1 MPTSTVAA
9 EARAQS
15 GDRDA
20 TSASGADPES
30 AWGGT
35 NVQEEGVDEPDT
47 LKTDGRHLLTSAN
60 GVLRIIDMTTPE
72 PQQLSE
78 VAVPYGAQLLVDGD
92 TVLTVATGPDGM
104 STVVSTVNVSDPAEP
119 TSKGQT
125 TLDGTFVSARLVD
138 GMARVVTTT
147 GSPVLAFVEPTASR
161 ATETA
166 RRKNLDVVRGS
177 AIDDWLPS
185 FAATDARG
193 RTVATGPMVDCAS
206 VYVPEQP
213 VQAAMVNVISLDLR
227 EEELRPIDGASVVG
241 AGGTVYA
248 SSENLYVTSSAFV
261 GDATTPSSATDVHK
275 FSIAGRAPA
284 SYLASGRVTGML
296 LNQFSMSEHNG
307 DLRIA
312 VTTDGAVVAPS
323 TTIASDSPVP
333 GLVPVPVPAT
343 QSSVVVLR
351 EADGELIEVGRVDGL
366 GQGEQI
372 RSVRFIGDTGYVVT
386 FRQTDPLY
394 TIDLSDP
401 AAPRVVGEL
410 KIPGYSSYLHPAGE
424 GLLIGI
430 GQDATTAGQILGLQ
444 LALFDVSDPAAPRQL
459 QKVVLPNA
467 SSAAEGDHHA
477 FLWWAEQNLAV
488 VPVIEYGAFPSFQG
502 GVGFSLTPDSVDE
515 RGRVGHDGGT
525 PIERFVVV
533 QGALVSLSADGLAVT
548 DPTTFTQ
555 QSWLPFR

>member
-1 MPTSTVAA
+1 M
-9 EARAQS
+9 
-15 GDRDA
+15 
-20 TSASGADPES
+20 
-30 AWGGT
+30 
-35 NVQEEGVDEPDT
+35 
-47 LKTDGRHLLTSAN
+47 
-60 GVLRIIDMTTPE
+60 
-72 PQQLSE
+72 
-78 VAVPYGAQLLVDGD
+78 
-92 TVLTVATGPDGM
+92 
-104 STVVSTVNVSDPAEP
+104 
-119 TSKGQT
+119 
-125 TLDGTFVSARLVD
+125 
-138 GMARVVTTT
+138 
-147 GSPVLAFVEPTASR
+147 
-161 ATETA
+161 
-166 RRKNLDVVRGS
+166 
-177 AIDDWLPS
+177 IDDWLPG
-185 FAATDARG
+185 FQVTDASG
-193 RTVATGPMVDCAS
+193 ATVATGPMVDCAS

-213 VQAAMVNVISLDLR
+213 AQAAMVNVISLDLR

-241 AGGTVYA
+241 AGETVYA
-248 SSENLYVTSSAFV
+248 SGENLYVTSSAFV
-261 GDATTPSSATDVHK
+261 GDAVPGTATDVHK

-296 LNQFSMSEHNG
+296 LNQFSMSERDGN
-307 DLRIA
+307 LRVA
-312 VTTDGAVVAPS
+312 VTTDGLSVPQPPTTTVVAEDGVERSLP
-323 TTIASDSPVP
+323 APM
-333 GLVPVPVPAT
+333 PAT

-351 EADGELIEVGRVDGL
+351 EAGGELTEVGRVDGL

-372 RSVRFIGDTGYVVT
+372 RSVRFIGDIGYVVT

-401 AAPRVVGEL
+401 AAPRVAGEL

-430 GQDATTAGQILGLQ
+430 GQDATTTGQLLGLQ

-467 SSAAEGDHHA
+467 NSAAETDHHA

-488 VPVIEYGAFPSFQG
+488 VPVMEYGGFPSFQG

-515 RGRVGHDGGT
+515 RGRVGHDGGS

-533 QGALVSLSADGLAVT
+533 QGTLVSLSADGLAVT